1 MSFAIK
7 GNNGRSLE
15 SIYHCFNH
23 SNVLIMKKIILMAV
37 VIMAAMC
44 STAQEVQFGVKG
56 GLNLST
62 ESKYKNINGYSGE
75 SPAFKVGFH
84 IGGIVNWAINER
96 FEMETDLLYSMQGF
110 KDRMIGMTEQRMHN
124 KNYTVTSHYLTL
136 PIAAKVNVING
147 LYLECGPQFGFL
159 LSKKDRLEG
168 VEIDNSFNSN
178 NTKKFDFGILGGLG
192 YKFEN
197 GLFLDARYIRGF
209 TGTSKVFDG
218 GKNRVIQLSL
228 GYLF

>member
-1 MSFAIK
+1 MVIVAKVPHSKSAFTLAALLIGPLTSVLRWK
-7 GNNGRSLE
+7 PIY
-15 SIYHCFNH
+15 SIRCKA
-23 SNVLIMKKIILMAV
+23 S
-37 VIMAAMC
+37 
-44 STAQEVQFGVKG
+44 
-56 GLNLST
+56 
-62 ESKYKNINGYSGE
+62 
-75 SPAFKVGFH
+75 
-84 IGGIVNWAINER
+84 
-96 FEMETDLLYSMQGF
+96 
-110 KDRMIGMTEQRMHN
+110 KDRVIGMTEQRMHN

-192 YKFEN
+192 DKFEN